1 MAEQQPSPQQPPS
14 RPISKTVVDR
24 LQPGQIAWDAEVKG
38 FGVRCQRRYKIFI
51 LKYRIF
57 GRPRWISIGKHGS
70 PWTVELARK
79 EAKRLQGKVAAGI
92 DPAEA
97 RDEAKN
103 DLTIS
108 ELCDLYLKEGC
119 TTKKASTLATD
130 RSRIE
135 RHIKPSLGRR
145 RVRQIR
151 RGDVERLLRDVADGK
166 TATDEKT
173 GFRGRAIVTGGK
185 GTATKAVT
193 LLGAIFSFAVARG
206 LCPDNPAQG
215 VKTFKT
221 LNAERFLSAEELSRL
236 GEALSGAEKDGANPF
251 AIAAI
256 RLLALTGARKSEILT
271 LHWKSNS
278 AGSGHVDFEHGCL
291 HLTDSKTGSKRVPLG
306 APALEILADMP
317 RIDGNPYV
325 FPSKASGHYAGL
337 QKVWDQIR
345 RRAGLDDVRLHD
357 LRHSYASTAVAS
369 GDSLYLVGK
378 ILGHQQAST
387 TQRYAHL
394 SDDPLRDVA
403 DRTAKK
409 IASAMR
415 SGEGAGEVVDLRHG
429 EANGR

>member
-1 MAEQQPSPQQPPS
+1 MAERQPSPQQPPS
-14 RPISKTVVDR
+14 RPITKTVVDR

-97 RDEAKN
+97 RDQAKN

-119 TTKKASTLATD
+119 TTKKPSTLATD

-151 RGDVERLLRDVADGK
+151 RGDVERLLRDIADGK

-185 GTATKAVT
+185 GTATKAVA
-193 LLGAIFSFAVARG
+193 LLGAIFSFAVVRG
-206 LCPDNPAQG
+206 LCPVNPAQG

-221 LNAERFLSAEELSRL
+221 RNAERFLSAEELSRL
-236 GEALSGAEKDGANPF
+236 GEALSGAEREGANPF

-271 LHWKSNS
+271 LHWEPNS
-278 AGSGHVDFEHGCL
+278 AGPGHVDFEHSCL
-291 HLTDSKTGSKRVPLG
+291 HLTDSKTGSKECPLVPRPSTCLPTSPG
-306 APALEILADMP
+306 SKATCLSSLAMLAGTTAVSKGFGARLDSAPALTMFDSMICGIPTRAP
-317 RIDGNPYV
+317 RSRP
-325 FPSKASGHYAGL
+325 AT
-337 QKVWDQIR
+337 
-345 RRAGLDDVRLHD
+345 
-357 LRHSYASTAVAS
+357 AST
-369 GDSLYLVGK
+369 SL
-378 ILGHQQAST
+378 ARSSAT
-387 TQRYAHL
+387 SRPAQRN
-394 SDDPLRDVA
+394 
-403 DRTAKK
+403 
-409 IASAMR
+409 AMR
-415 SGEGAGEVVDLRHG
+415 T
-429 EANGR
+429 